1 MPSAEKTVQINQSPD
16 TVFAFL
22 AQGEND
28 TRWRPNVLDIKRV
41 SGEGV
46 GARYKQGLRGPGGT
60 RIPADYE
67 VTGFE
72 PGKRLAFK
80 ATGSVRT
87 EGEYT
92 LEPANGGGTSL
103 TLKLAWQPSG
113 VSRLLGPMVG
123 KTFEEEIAALDTL
136 RDLLEKES

>member
-28 TRWRPNVLDIKRV
+28 TRWRPNVLDIKHV
-41 SGEGV
+41 SGDGV

-92 LEPANGGGTSL
+92 LTAANGGTSL

-113 VSRLLGPMVG
+113 VSRLLSPMVS
-123 KTFEEEIAALDTL
+123 KSFEEEIASLDAL
-136 RDLLEKES
+136 RELLEKES